1 MRLNIE
7 HVTGFS
13 YSTGVGSS
21 YNEARMTPVTNSTQT
36 VWSNRLTIAP
46 SAWAYTYLDYWG
58 TTVTAFELHDRHSE
72 LTVTSQG
79 VVETHADPHPEET
92 ERRVADADLDWTAM
106 RSTRVTDAMS
116 ELLGGS
122 VQTDPDP
129 ELAGLADD
137 IAADQPPRLAALDV
151 CQAIGERVAY
161 QPGATGV
168 TSTASEAWVGG
179 HGVCQDFSHVAI
191 GALRHVGIPTR
202 YVSGYLHPHGADA
215 RAHESV
221 TGESHSW
228 IEFWVGDWVP
238 YDPSSGRMV
247 TEHYVRVGHGRH
259 YHDVPPLRGT
269 YSGGP
274 SEMFV
279 TVTLTQIG

>member
-13 YSTGVGSS
+13 YASAVASS
-21 YNEARMTPVTNSTQT
+21 YNEARMTPVTNQNQT
-36 VWSNRLTIAP
+36 VWSNRLTISP
-46 SAWAYTYLDYWG
+46 TAWAYTYLDYWG

-79 VVETHADPHPEET
+79 VVETYADPHPWEAERTVAET
-92 ERRVADADLDWTAM
+92 DLDWSAI
-106 RSTRVTDAMS
+106 RSDHVTDAMI

-122 VQTDPDP
+122 RQTVPDP
-129 ELAGLADD
+129 ELAELATD
-137 IAADQPPRLAALDV
+137 IATQQPPRLAALDV
-151 CQAIGERVAY
+151 CQLIGDRVAF
-161 QPGATGV
+161 QSGATGV
-168 TSTASEAWVGG
+168 TSTASEAWAGG
-179 HGVCQDFSHVAI
+179 QGVCQDFSHIAI
-191 GALRHVGIPTR
+191 GALRHIGIPTR
-202 YVSGYLHPHGADA
+202 YVSGYLHPHGIDA
-215 RAHESV
+215 RSHESV

-247 TEHYVRVGHGRH
+247 SEHYVRVGHGRD

-269 YSGGP
+269 YSGGA

-279 TVTLTQIG
+279 AVTLTQIG